1 MPARLTA
8 HVPDRPACLRLVGDD
23 DALSIGRDPACS
35 FLVEHPSVSR
45 LHARLAGVPGGWMLE
60 DAGSKNGCFVDGERI
75 GARRLD
81 GNCWLRFGDVY
92 CEFEPITSEQAEAME
107 QRIHVRRQDSA
118 ALQRQVSAVR
128 GFDAMLAETLRAAV
142 ELAGC
147 ERGFLLLGEPGA
159 LAVRNAIGLAAAELA
174 ASEFS
179 GSVGA
184 VRKAMDERRAV
195 VANDV
200 AALPWLGRRASVV
213 AGGIRALVCAPITAG
228 AAFQG
233 EVIGAVYADRVQGAA
248 RITEL
253 DLELFTAFVERM
265 SLAIAARRAGEDLG
279 LVSADALRWQQLVR
293 PTGAEA

>member
-8 HVPDRPACLRLVGDD
+8 HVPDRPACLRLVGDS
-23 DALSIGRDPACS
+23 DALAIGRDPACG
-35 FLVEHPSVSR
+35 FAVEHPSVSR
-45 LHARLAGVPGGWMLE
+45 LHARLAPVTGGWLLE
-60 DAGSKNGCFVDGERI
+60 DAGSKNGSFVDGERV
-75 GARRLD
+75 GARRLA

-92 CEFEPITSEQAEAME
+92 CEFEPLSGEQAEALE
-107 QRIHVRRQDSA
+107 QRIQLRRQGSA

-128 GFDAMLAETLRAAV
+128 DFDAMLAETLRAAV

-159 LAVRNAIGLAAAELA
+159 LAVRTAMGMDRAQLAAAG
-174 ASEFS
+174 FC
-179 GSVGA
+179 GSLGA
-184 VRKAMDERRAV
+184 VQRAMEERRAV

-200 AALPWLGRRASVV
+200 ATLPWLGNRASVV
-213 AGGIRALVCAPITAG
+213 AGGIRALVCAPITESAG
-228 AAFQG
+228 FQG
-233 EVIGAVYADRVQGAA
+233 PVLGAVYADRVDGSA

-279 LVSADALRWQQLVR
+279 AVSADALRWQQLLA
-293 PTGAEA
+293 PAGAEA